1 MDRKTNNSSRFNDAV
16 NVILL
21 IMFAAVLVVVSL
33 HGCSDS
39 KVTVDK
45 QIQED
50 NILPV
55 ESTDSID
62 SIPIERVTNN

>member
-1 MDRKTNNSSRFNDAV
+1 MDRKTNSSSRFNDAV

-21 IMFAAVLVVVSL
+21 IMFAVVLVVVSF
-33 HGCSDS
+33 HGCCDS
-39 KVTVDK
+39 RDIVDK

-50 NILPV
+50 KGLPV

-62 SIPIERVTNN
+62 SIQIRRVTNN